1 MGVEVLSAIMSLYHM
16 YFLTFGVEGFPEG
29 PAVIGNPIRHLGYSL
44 FKAGTCVY
52 QRFAQTR
59 S

>member
-29 PAVIGNPIRHLGYSL
+29 PAVKGNPIRHLRLLIVQGRYL
-44 FKAGTCVY
+44 CLQKVCPN
-52 QRFAQTR
+52 
-59 S
+59 